1 MFSSIIAAVDALKN
15 SRSFG
20 TYTSM
25 CQHVNDGK
33 AVFRQGLEECSA
45 IGLRRGKVVLEV
57 FDPV

>member
-1 MFSSIIAAVDALKN
+1 MTEKETGSATFSPIIAAVDALKN

-33 AVFRQGLEECSA
+33 AVFR
-45 IGLRRGKVVLEV
+45 
-57 FDPV
+57 

>member
-1 MFSSIIAAVDALKN
+1 
-15 SRSFG
+15 
-20 TYTSM
+20 M

-33 AVFRQGLEECSA
+33 AVFRQGLEEASA